1 MMQVRKSSDRGG
13 ADHGWLKAKHSFS
26 FASYYDPNNM
36 GFRDLR
42 VINEDRVAVGGGFP
56 THGHSDMEIITYVI
70 AGELEHQDSMGTRA
84 KIVPGEMQHM
94 SAGTGVR
101 HSEYNSSKTE
111 ELHLLQIWIQPAK
124 RGIAPAYGQKSFTK
138 ELATGQLVLTV
149 SQDGRIGSIPI
160 NQDASIYA
168 ARPKAGTKLQFELL
182 EGRYAWV
189 QVVKGAIEVNG
200 QKLEAGDAVAAAEE
214 DILKISASEDSE
226 FLLFDLN

>member
-1 MMQVRKSSDRGG
+1 MMQVRKSTDRGG

-42 VINEDRVAVGGGFP
+42 VINEDRVAIGGGFP

-70 AGELEHQDSMGTRA
+70 AGELEHQDSMGTKA

-111 ELHLLQIWIQPAK
+111 DLHLLQIWIQPAK
-124 RGIAPAYGQKSFTK
+124 RGIAPAYGQKSFAK
-138 ELATGQLVLTV
+138 ELSSGQLVLTA
-149 SQDGRIGSIPI
+149 SQDGRDGSIPI
-160 NQDASIYA
+160 NQDVSLYA
-168 ARPKAGTKLQFELL
+168 AKPKAGANLQFELR
-182 EGRYAWV
+182 EGRCAWV
-189 QVVKGAIEVNG
+189 QVVKGKIEVNG
-200 QKLEAGDAVAAAEE
+200 LTLGAGDAVAAAEE
-214 DILKISASEDSE
+214 KLIKISASEDSE